1 MTLLRVVFG
10 DDASLKLEPDSTSQ
24 LEHSPKCKQL
34 CYNCGGI
41 VNYGGIEGSIGAT
54 NMTFSRVAQAV
65 PRPCSDGMET
75 FNTSSSH
82 GCATTGRFRVA

>member
-1 MTLLRVVFG
+1 MMHHSNSNQT
-10 DDASLKLEPDSTSQ
+10 Q
-24 LEHSPKCKQL
+24 LANLSIPPNAN
-34 CYNCGGI
+34 YSATYDCGGI

-54 NMTFSRVAQAV
+54 SMTFTRVAQAV